1 VPLPPRTI
9 ATDRG
14 DAGRR
19 LDLVLRRHLT
29 DLSAATR
36 TRVQAWIEDGRVSIN
51 GRIVRRTST
60 RAGFGD
66 AITVEFP
73 DLHPRAQVL
82 PEDMPIECLFED
94 EHLLIVNKPAGL
106 VSHPTYRHTSGT
118 LMNALLGYA
127 RGWPDGQR
135 PSLVGRLDKLTSGAL
150 LVAKS
155 TRAHARLQRTLL
167 SSQSEKSYLAVTYGR
182 VPTGRTDIALQ
193 LRRDPGDR
201 RRVVATESGGLPSLT
216 RVTCLGTVAVGGE
229 SVSVVHCRL
238 ATGRMHQIRVH
249 LSARGWPIVGD
260 AKYGAARWAGVADEA
275 VADVLRRFARQALH
289 ARRLAFT
296 HPITSTPI
304 EVQAPLPED
313 FATLLAQ
320 LGLPTPDDGR
330 G

>member
-1 VPLPPRTI
+1 MPLPPRTI
-9 ATDRG
+9 AADRG

-29 DLSAATR
+29 DLAAATR
-36 TRVQAWIEDGRVSIN
+36 TRVQGWIEDGRVSIN
-51 GRIVRRTST
+51 GRVVRRTST
-60 RAGFGD
+60 RAAFGD

-73 DLHPRAQVL
+73 DLQPRAEVL
-82 PEDMPIECLFED
+82 PEDAPIECLFED

-127 RGWPDGQR
+127 RDWPEGQR

-155 TRAHARLQRTLL
+155 TRAHARLQRALL
-167 SSQSEKSYLAVTYGR
+167 SSQSEKSYLAATYGC
-182 VPTGRTDIALQ
+182 VPAERTDIALQ

-216 RVTCLGTVAVGGE
+216 RVTGLGTVTAGAE
-229 SVSVVHCRL
+229 HVSLVQCRL

-260 AKYGAARWAGVADEA
+260 PKYGEARWAGVADEGI
-275 VADVLRRFARQALH
+275 ADVLRLFARQALH

-296 HPITSTPI
+296 HPITGAPI
-304 EVQAPLPED
+304 DVQAPLPED
-313 FATLLAQ
+313 FATLLAR
-320 LGLPTPDDGR
+320 LGLALPDDDR